1 MPLFT
6 VQDLVRATHGALIG
20 GDLGIPVTGVS
31 IDSRTLS
38 VGEAFFAIKGHRLD
52 GHAFL
57 SDAAARGASCLVVHH
72 LPDELPAT
80 APVALVDDTTRALGR
95 LAAFHRSRFDLP
107 VVAVTGSN
115 GKTTTKEMLGAVL
128 AIRGTVLK
136 PDGSLNNQWGLPLT
150 LLRLS
155 PDHQALVVE
164 LGTNQPG
171 EIASL
176 ASLCRPT
183 VGVVT
188 TVAAAHTEF
197 FKTLEG
203 VREEK
208 AALVRAIPADG
219 AVVLNSDDPLVG
231 TMAAE
236 ARGRVITA
244 GFGPRA
250 QVRAVGDILE
260 RVGEVVFTL
269 EIEGRR
275 GAVKLAFSGRHNV
288 TNALVSAGAGVALLG
303 LAFEEIVAGLEAA
316 RPLKGRMIWRRA
328 GSVRILDDTYNANPA
343 SVGAALDAV
352 AVARRAPGDSVT
364 DGTSPGRGRLVVA
377 LADMLE
383 LGGFAPE
390 AHREVGRRVAALG
403 AAEFVGAGPLM
414 QHAVD
419 AAREAGL
426 LDSHHVETFEDTVA
440 LLLKRLGPGDT
451 LLVKGSRRMRM
462 ERVVDTLVAR
472 LGGGE

>member
-1 MPLFT
+1 MPRFT
-6 VQDLVRATHGALIG
+6 VQGLVRATHGALVG

-38 VGEAFFAIKGHRLD
+38 VGEAFVAIKGYRLD

-57 SDAAARGASCLVVHH
+57 SEAAARGASCLVVHH

-80 APVALVDDTTRALGR
+80 APVVLVDDTTRALGR

-115 GKTTTKEMLGAVL
+115 GKTTTKEMLAALLGT
-128 AIRGTVLK
+128 RWTVLK

-188 TVAAAHTEF
+188 TVAAAHTEA

-203 VREEK
+203 VRAEK

-219 AVVLNSDDPLVG
+219 AVVLNSDDPLVRA
-231 TMAAE
+231 MAAE
-236 ARGRVITA
+236 ARGRVFMA

-260 RVGEVVFTL
+260 RAEAIVFTL

-275 GAVKLAFSGRHNV
+275 SAVKLAFSGRHNV
-288 TNALVSAGAGVALLG
+288 TNALLSAGAGVALG
-303 LAFEEIVAGLEAA
+303 LSFDEIVAGLEAA

-352 AVARRAPGDSVT
+352 AVARRAPGDSVA
-364 DGTSPGRGRLVVA
+364 DGTSPGRGRLLVA

-403 AAEFVGAGPLM
+403 AAAFVGTGPLM
-414 QHAVD
+414 RHAVD

>member
-6 VQDLVRATHGALIG
+6 VQDVVRATHGALIG

-80 APVALVDDTTRALGR
+80 APVVLVDDTTRALGR

-115 GKTTTKEMLGAVL
+115 GKTTTKEMLAALLGT
-128 AIRGTVLK
+128 RWTVLK

-155 PDHQALVVE
+155 PDHQVLVVE

-188 TVAAAHTEF
+188 TVAAAHTEAL
-197 FKTLEG
+197 KTLEG
-203 VREEK
+203 VRAEK

-288 TNALVSAGAGVALLG
+288 TNALLSAGAGVALG
-303 LAFEEIVAGLEAA
+303 LAFDEIVAGLEAA

-352 AVARRAPGDSVT
+352 AAARRAPADSVA

-403 AAEFVGAGPLM
+403 TAEFVGAGPLM
-414 QHAVD
+414 RHAVD

-440 LLLKRLGPGDT
+440 LLLKRLVPGDT

>member
-1 MPLFT
+1 MPRFT
-6 VQDLVRATHGALIG
+6 VQDLVRATHGALVG

-38 VGEAFFAIKGHRLD
+38 VGEAFVAIKGYRLD

-57 SDAAARGASCLVVHH
+57 SEAAARGASCLVVHH

-80 APVALVDDTTRALGR
+80 APVVLVDDTTRALGR

-115 GKTTTKEMLGAVL
+115 GKTTTKEMLAALLGT
-128 AIRGTVLK
+128 RWTVLK

-188 TVAAAHTEF
+188 TVAAAHTEA

-203 VREEK
+203 VRAEK

-219 AVVLNSDDPLVG
+219 AVVLNSDDPLVRA
-231 TMAAE
+231 MAAQ
-236 ARGRVITA
+236 ARGRVFMA

-260 RVGEVVFTL
+260 RAGAIVFTL

-275 GAVKLAFSGRHNV
+275 RAVKLAFSGRHNV
-288 TNALVSAGAGVALLG
+288 TNALLSAGAGVALG
-303 LAFEEIVAGLEAA
+303 LSFDEIVAGLEAA

-352 AVARRAPGDSVT
+352 AVAPRAPGDSVA
-364 DGTSPGRGRLVVA
+364 DGTSPGRGRLLVA

-390 AHREVGRRVAALG
+390 AHREVGRRVADLG
-403 AAEFVGAGPLM
+403 AAAFVGTGPLM
-414 QHAVD
+414 RHAVD

>member
-1 MPLFT
+1 MPRFT
-6 VQDLVRATHGALIG
+6 VQGLVRATHGALVG

-38 VGEAFFAIKGHRLD
+38 VGEAFVAIKGYRLD

-57 SDAAARGASCLVVHH
+57 SEAAARGASCLVVHH

-80 APVALVDDTTRALGR
+80 APVVLVDDTTRALGR

-115 GKTTTKEMLGAVL
+115 GKTTTKEMLAALLGT
-128 AIRGTVLK
+128 RWTVLK

-188 TVAAAHTEF
+188 TVAAAHTEA

-203 VREEK
+203 VRAEK

-219 AVVLNSDDPLVG
+219 AVVLNSDDPLVRA
-231 TMAAE
+231 MAAE
-236 ARGRVITA
+236 ARGRVFMA

-260 RVGEVVFTL
+260 RAEAIVFTL

-275 GAVKLAFSGRHNV
+275 RAVKLAFSGRHNV
-288 TNALVSAGAGVALLG
+288 TNALLSAGAGVALG
-303 LAFEEIVAGLEAA
+303 LSFDEIVAGLEAA

-352 AVARRAPGDSVT
+352 AVARRAPGDSVA
-364 DGTSPGRGRLVVA
+364 DGTSPGRGRLLVA

-403 AAEFVGAGPLM
+403 AAAFVGTGPLM
-414 QHAVD
+414 RHAVD

>member
-6 VQDLVRATHGALIG
+6 VQGLVRATHGALIG

-57 SDAAARGASCLVVHH
+57 SDAAARGASCLVVHR

-80 APVALVDDTTRALGR
+80 APVALVADTTRALGR

-107 VVAVTGSN
+107 AVAVTGSN
-115 GKTTTKEMLGAVL
+115 GKTTIKEMLAALLGT
-128 AIRGTVLK
+128 RWTVLK

-188 TVAAAHTEF
+188 TVAAAHTEAL
-197 FKTLEG
+197 KTLEG
-203 VREEK
+203 VRAEK
-208 AALVRAIPADG
+208 AALVRAIPAEG
-219 AVVLNSDDPLVG
+219 AVVLNSDDPLVRA
-231 TMAAE
+231 MAAE
-236 ARGRVITA
+236 ARGRVLMA
-244 GFGPRA
+244 GFDPRA

-260 RVGEVVFTL
+260 RAGAIVFTL

-288 TNALVSAGAGVALLG
+288 TNALLSAGAGVALG

-352 AVARRAPGDSVT
+352 AVARRAPGDSVA

-414 QHAVD
+414 RHAVD

-440 LLLKRLGPGDT
+440 LLLKRLVPGDT
-451 LLVKGSRRMRM
+451 LLVKGSRKMRM

>member
-1 MPLFT
+1 M
-6 VQDLVRATHGALIG
+6 
-20 GDLGIPVTGVS
+20 
-31 IDSRTLS
+31 
-38 VGEAFFAIKGHRLD
+38 
-52 GHAFL
+52 
-57 SDAAARGASCLVVHH
+57 
-72 LPDELPAT
+72 
-80 APVALVDDTTRALGR
+80 
-95 LAAFHRSRFDLP
+95 
-107 VVAVTGSN
+107 
-115 GKTTTKEMLGAVL
+115 
-128 AIRGTVLK
+128 
-136 PDGSLNNQWGLPLT
+136 
-150 LLRLS
+150 
-155 PDHQALVVE
+155 
-164 LGTNQPG
+164 
-171 EIASL
+171 
-176 ASLCRPT
+176 
-183 VGVVT
+183 
-188 TVAAAHTEF
+188 
-197 FKTLEG
+197 
-203 VREEK
+203 
-208 AALVRAIPADG
+208 
-219 AVVLNSDDPLVG
+219 
-231 TMAAE
+231 
-236 ARGRVITA
+236 A

-260 RVGEVVFTL
+260 RAEAIVFTL

-275 GAVKLAFSGRHNV
+275 SAVKLAFSGRHNV
-288 TNALVSAGAGVALLG
+288 TNALLSAGAGVALG
-303 LAFEEIVAGLEAA
+303 LSVDEIVAGLEAA

-352 AVARRAPGDSVT
+352 AVARRAPGDSVA
-364 DGTSPGRGRLVVA
+364 DGTSPGRGRLLVA

-403 AAEFVGAGPLM
+403 AAAFVGTGPLM
-414 QHAVD
+414 RHAVD